1 MPPMTRQFPFGEFVL
16 DHDTRELRRGRRV
29 VVISPKAFQ
38 LLEILI
44 ANQPKAMSKA
54 TLQGLL
60 WPDTFVVGK
69 NVVNLV
75 AEIREAL
82 GDSAEDPRYV
92 RTVARFGYAFAAATE
107 AAAADATGAIAK
119 GDPRCRLVWAIGRL
133 ALCEGD
139 HVIGRDP
146 TVELFLDSPGVS
158 RHHAVL
164 RVSVSGTTLE
174 DLGSKNGTFV
184 GARRIEAPTPLA
196 DGDRIKVGEIELSFT
211 VVRARG
217 VTQTC

>member
-1 MPPMTRQFPFGEFVL
+1 MTRQFPFGEFVL

-29 VVISPKAFQ
+29 VSISPKAFQ

-60 WPDTFVVGK
+60 WPDTFVVEK
-69 NVVNLV
+69 NVANLV

-82 GDSAEDPRYV
+82 GDSAEDSRYV
-92 RTVARFGYAFAAATE
+92 RTVARFGYAFAAAT
-107 AAAADATGAIAK
+107 AAADAAGALSM
-119 GDPRCRLVWAIGRL
+119 GDPRCRLVWAHGRL
-133 ALCEGD
+133 ALSEGD

-146 TVELFLDSPGVS
+146 TVELFLDSPSVS

-164 RVSVSGTTLE
+164 RVSVSGATLE

-196 DGDRIKVGEIELSFT
+196 DGDRIKVGAIELSFT

-217 VTQTC
+217 VTQTW